1 MPGKIKTF
9 DLRTKDR
16 KDLLKQLEELK
27 SELAQLRVAK
37 VTGGA
42 ASKLAKIKV
51 IRKSIA
57 RVLTVYNQTQKQK
70 LRDFLKGKKYLPK
83 DLRKKQTRAIRRRL
97 SNDEKYVRVAAPG
110 GGKYKLR
117 RTARAQK
124 KADNFPAR
132 RYAVKA

>member
-1 MPGKIKTF
+1 MPKLRVY
-9 DLRTKDR
+9 DLRSKDR

-27 SELAQLRVAK
+27 SELAALRVAK